1 MFCASI
7 PSPLWMRFRWDAVP
21 REAVFTRHCVATIV
35 MQNDS
40 YVGGAVC
47 LARSLRDTGA
57 TSDLV
62 CLYTRDV
69 SEKGV
74 ALLDRFFTHIVEVPY
89 VEHACAPIRWKKF
102 EHMYVDW
109 ISRSFTK
116 IQIHVLTMYRKV
128 FFLDADMLSVGNVEP
143 IFRLTTPAGCISDP
157 TGCGLPHGAPI
168 PQGMIARTVRNLYGV
183 SAGCWLLRPSLEDR
197 DRMVRIVE
205 SAPVFGDPAFNAGP
219 DEVLTT
225 LFYARPGPVPL
236 DHRAFLALPPVSSTR
251 ATRWLNIGREFN
263 CLAWHRRR
271 LDSGRMEP
279 APAPFVTLPERG
291 DAGREGEKPPR
302 DANGDYPLWYRL
314 ARAQEARVPRRT
326 LIIHFATEK
335 PWAVMAG
342 GEKTTDRIWPDFRL
356 WFDTLEEVKRDVEA
370 SGDEL
375 LAAAA
380 RDLLPASP
388 APEDFVSE
396 EEAERIY
403 QAEKRRRPQRPRRKR
418 SPSS

>member
-1 MFCASI
+1 
-7 PSPLWMRFRWDAVP
+7 MRFRWDDVP
-21 REAVFTRHCVATIV
+21 EGASFTRHCIATIV

-40 YVGGAVC
+40 YISGALC
-47 LARSLRDTGA
+47 LAKSLRDTGA
-57 TSDLV
+57 TSDIV
-62 CLYTRDV
+62 CLHTGDI

-74 ALLDRFFTHIVEVPY
+74 ALLCKFFTHVVEVPY

-143 IFRLTTPAGCISDP
+143 IFRLTTPAGCISDR
-157 TGCGLPHGAPI
+157 TGHGLPHGAPI
-168 PQGMIARTVRNLYGV
+168 PQGMVARTVKAQYGV

-197 DRMVRIVE
+197 DKMVKILE
-205 SAPVFGDPAFNAGP
+205 SAPVFGDPSYNAGP

-236 DHRAFLALPPVSSTR
+236 EHDAFVALPEPSSVQP
-251 ATRWLNIGREFN
+251 TRWLNIGREFN
-263 CLAWHRRR
+263 CLAWHRKR
-271 LDSGRMEP
+271 LDSGGMRP
-279 APAPFVTLPERG
+279 VDAPFVRVPGRETTRG
-291 DAGREGEKPPR
+291 PGREGEGEGPRKPPR
-302 DANGDYPLWYRL
+302 DANGDYPLWYRVER
-314 ARAQEARVPRRT
+314 AREARVPRKT

-342 GEKTTDRIWPDFRL
+342 GRKTTDRIWPDFRL
-356 WFDTLEEVKRDVEA
+356 WYDTLEEIKGEIGR
-370 SGDEL
+370 SGDGL
-375 LAAAA
+375 LAEAA
-380 RDLLPASP
+380 RELLPASP
-388 APEDFVSE
+388 APSDFVSE

-403 QAEKRRRPQRPRRKR
+403 WAEKRRGRRLGAGGKQK
-418 SPSS
+418 PL